1 MQKWVCGF
9 LVVASALAGCGRP
22 LPPGSVRPMAQR
34 LAARNVD
41 ESFFARQFYEQ
52 LKLQYPGA
60 VTLEGAIVTLR
71 GDAAAGEAAV
81 TVYDFT
87 ETALTNQ
94 VRVHT
99 VVFETTIDFN
109 LLMET
114 FAGEPGSPEV
124 LPALVVPLAIQL
136 TVAAAQSLAIY
147 ALAHRGEEFQRDEA
161 IKSMAVGMA
170 TALIPFTAGMRYVGT
185 LTPVAAKILAQSSS
199 LAAADIAKAAL
210 PLLGELVLV
219 LRAIWKERKQAV

>member
-1 MQKWVCGF
+1 MQKWVCGLL
-9 LVVASALAGCGRP
+9 LVAAAASGCGRP
-22 LPPGSVRPMAQR
+22 LPPGAMVRLAQR
-34 LAARNVD
+34 PAARNVD
-41 ESFFARQFYEQ
+41 ESFFARQFYDQ

-60 VTLEGAIVTLR
+60 VTIEGAVVTLR
-71 GDAAAGEAAV
+71 GDAAAAEAGV
-81 TVYDFT
+81 TTYDFG

-94 VRVHT
+94 VRVRT
-99 VVFETTIDFN
+99 VVFDTTIDFN

-114 FAGEPGSPEV
+114 FASDPGSPEV

-185 LTPVAAKILAQSSS
+185 LTPVAAKILAQSST
-199 LAAADIAKAAL
+199 LAAADIARASL
-210 PLLGELVLV
+210 PLLGEIVLV
-219 LRAIWKERKQAV
+219 LRAIWKERKQAL